1 MNEKHKLV
9 LDFIKAYVK
18 LHRVPPSYS
27 VIARGLG
34 KKSKSN
40 IHRVIHILQAEGHLE
55 IKPHKFNSIK
65 LIDRSVKGVASL

>member
-34 KKSKSN
+34 LKSKSN
-40 IHRVIHILQAEGHLE
+40 IHRVIHILQAEGCLE
-55 IKPHKFNSIK
+55 IRPHKFNSIK
-65 LIDRSVKGVASL
+65 LTDRSVRGVTSL